1 MKLKLA
7 TLSIAILTATLP
19 AQAATL
25 SEGETFDFQFSY
37 DAWELE
43 TEHGRA
49 DLVDRLDREAFR
61 ACKPASWK
69 LSSMDWRLASD
80 CADTTRDTVLLKI
93 DPTGETFSELG

>member
-49 DLVDRLDREAFR
+49 DWAGDEFV
-61 ACKPASWK
+61 
-69 LSSMDWRLASD
+69 
-80 CADTTRDTVLLKI
+80 
-93 DPTGETFSELG
+93 